1 MDCSG
6 SRSGAVMGALSAR
19 WAVKAGIAG
28 CIVDGAIR
36 DSASILETGLPVWS
50 ATRRPGAARYRYE
63 TVQLNGPVSLCG
75 NLVQPGD
82 YLVADTDGVCVV
94 PFDAVP
100 MVVEHCERASVA
112 EVAFI
117 DRIESAATLEDL
129 VSGLK
134 SEVTP
139 S

>member
-1 MDCSG
+1 MPCPRAG
-6 SRSGAVMGALSAR
+6 RSRQASQAAS
-19 WAVKAGIAG
+19 
-28 CIVDGAIR
+28 VDGAIR

-50 ATRRPGAARYRYE
+50 GDSTTRRRAVPIRKSL
-63 TVQLNGPVSLCG
+63 QLNGPVSLCG

-82 YLVADTDGVCVV
+82 YLVADIDGVCVI

-100 MVVEHCERASVA
+100 AVVEYCERSYAK

-117 DRIESAATLEDL
+117 DRIESAATLEEL
-129 VSGLK
+129 VAGLK
-134 SEVTP
+134 SETTP